1 MSTGVGT
8 LKQARRRSIWPF
20 AVVLSIA
27 MLTVAVIAVSLDR
40 GEPAPATTSKVQA
53 PAEAPVAGIASGT
66 AANTPSELGAVVAGA
81 RPGAGISFVRHVPKR
96 LTGEDASATSA
107 GPVGATPTELSG
119 GMDAKNDFAG
129 YVRHQR
135 I

>member
-20 AVVLSIA
+20 AVVLSIV

-40 GEPAPATTSKVQA
+40 GEPSPATTSKVQA
-53 PAEAPVAGIASGT
+53 PVVAIASGT
-66 AANTPSELGAVVAGA
+66 AANTPSELRVVEAGA
-81 RPGAGISFVRHVPKR
+81 RTGAGISFVRHVPKR

-107 GPVGATPTELSG
+107 GAVGATPTELSG
-119 GMDAKNDFAG
+119 GMDAKNHFAG

>member
-8 LKQARRRSIWPF
+8 LKPARRRSVWPF
-20 AVVLSIA
+20 AVVVTFV
-27 MLTVAVIAVSLDR
+27 MLTVAVIAFSLDR
-40 GEPAPATTSKVQA
+40 GEPAPAATSKAQA
-53 PAEAPVAGIASGT
+53 PAVAIASGT
-66 AANTPSELGAVVAGA
+66 AANTPSELRAIEVGT
-81 RPGAGISFVRHVPKR
+81 RTGAGISFVRHVPKR
-96 LTGEDASATSA
+96 LAGEDGSEPSTR
-107 GPVGATPTELSG
+107 PVGATPTELSG